1 MPKLTQD
8 FNISPYYDDFDS
20 TKNFYKIL
28 FRPGFSVQAREL
40 SQLQT
45 ILQKQIETLGDYVF
59 SDGAKVYGGEVTLN
73 TTLNSLQLK
82 TNYSGDEIDV
92 TNFED
97 RIITGQTSGARAL
110 IIKSVAFT
118 QTSLNTL
125 IINYLDEKTFVDDE
139 IIQTTTSGTLS
150 TYFANVAGAAEG
162 LTGVTTLVTSIS
174 SDVTSTVSIS
184 EAIYYIG
191 GYFVYVEPQTIV
203 LDRLGNTPTY
213 RIGLTVNEELI
224 TSVDDTSLLDNALG
238 SSNYSAPG
246 ANRYKISLTFSK
258 KDIFESGVPIVSSG
272 VTFSSASNTVTI
284 TTSTDHNLS
293 AGDLVVVSNTT
304 QAEYLGKHT
313 IASVPSG
320 TTFTYFITGLPVTP
334 ATGSDIQYTKVITDP
349 IERNSDENFIELLR
363 VEDGVKT
370 EEVTYPILGEL
381 EKTLARRTY
390 DQSGD
395 FTVKPFGLD
404 VVQHKI
410 SGVASART
418 AANAC
423 TNFTGNGTNFA
434 SSLNDSDVIFLSG
447 NTTRTGT
454 ISSITNNSVL
464 TLSSGVTLGDG
475 SDNQRIGIETKLTG
489 ELGPGKA
496 YVKGY
501 EYESISTKTVDI
513 NKARDTRTVDG
524 ESQGVNFGP
533 YLIVT
538 DLLANTQ
545 FDIGANTANGEIKG
559 SGMDLVDLHMV
570 KYPSTQDGH
579 CASPSSPII
588 FTSNDEIDFV
598 GIDTTSAATIAN
610 TKIGT
615 ARIRQLDFRKGRDSS
630 VSTKYGT
637 SGANTMHQV
646 FPHVYDAHLFDFRFD
661 KTTGTVGGAVANT
674 TLIKLKTSGAQSFPT
689 MNCLYGTTI
698 TVNTSFQGVDT
709 SDTRT
714 ILSWS
719 GANNDAGVGYDPDND
734 GSAEAANYH
743 ALLDSALTQQTRA
756 DSTYSINFG
765 VKDVSSMVQYATT
778 TIVKGLNVD
787 PSGRLNG
794 KETANTILYDNTDD
808 RRSLIFPLQN
818 QAVANLEPSGSSNTK
833 FKFKRTFSGTLTQ
846 NLVTLTAPTGEKFY
860 PGSDGTITT
869 TVADANYIVSVKSG
883 THQGDIIEF
892 SNTSG
897 SGLHA
902 GASETRTL
910 VTSSSAGSLA
920 INVQSDDSNAKNYAG
935 LQLEVI
941 ATMQIDAATLST
953 SGSGIGKKVLV
964 SGNTTG
970 ANALF
975 NSANSVQA
983 TAGQIHFGTSMNNDP
998 GANNSLKLADIK
1010 KLVAVV
1016 DSLSDTVVV
1025 SNTMVTAAIANSSS
1039 QYNITSRFVLNDGQK
1054 DNYYDYGKIS
1064 LKPGETKPSGQVIAI
1079 VDYYTHSGQG
1089 PFTVDS
1095 YTWSGSGNTSYGE
1108 IPDYTSPATGNK
1120 INLRNVIDFRPKRIG
1135 IETANTDDV
1144 NYTNDIT
1151 ATSNVFAE
1159 KILPDYDFT
1168 FDTDY
1173 SHYIPRKDKIAL
1185 SKDRVFKVIEGV
1197 SDINPV
1203 LPPDDPDAMTLYN
1216 LEIPAYTF
1224 VSSGATSGV
1233 TSGTTNGTSSGA
1245 TSGIKVEYVDNR
1257 RFTMRDLGKLSKRV
1271 ETLEYYT
1278 ALSLLEKEADSLVIT
1293 DTNNNDRFKNG
1304 IFADPFAGHNLGDV
1318 ENLDYY
1324 AGIDFDKKH
1333 LRPPTTTDLQKLEF
1347 NSNTNFSTLVNNGGV
1362 ITLPF
1367 SSSRIIDQPLT
1378 GSVDG
1383 KNVQK
1388 TYSINPNSLK
1398 NYIGQ
1403 LSLDPPT
1410 DNWYDASNRAD
1421 VKVNLE
1427 GQYDN
1432 WLYVTTAN
1440 GHGTHYNDWE
1450 DIWSGVEVNNDV
1462 KKSVR
1467 DSGDVLSNNRKAKTT
1482 GQTKTLTG
1490 LKSGNVP
1497 EKITKIVG
1505 NKSVNIS
1512 VVPKIREQTITFV
1525 AKGLKPNKNVYA
1537 YFGDTKITANV
1548 KQATLLTL
1556 SNVSTSNVFRTTPGN
1571 FEQITIQGSASNAG
1585 NTANVVYMSDR
1596 DSANGCTI
1604 MIVNQSTDAA
1614 FTVSSVIRGDDTLAN
1629 GTISAVTNYSFAN
1642 SEIRV
1647 NNEGVSAGVYN
1658 VQSGTF
1664 PAGEVLFRLT
1674 DEIDNIVATTTS
1686 VAEDI
1691 FHIKGVIE
1699 NNRIGDF
1706 ISTRPIILRRE
1717 DITEDRIAKSSTIA
1731 RQTSSNKYLN
1741 PMAQNFFVDE
1751 NLYPFGLFLYSITLF
1766 FNAKD
1771 TSLGSKNPVTLQ
1783 LRPTY
1788 NGIPSSS
1795 EIIPG
1800 SEVVLTP
1807 GRVTAN
1813 TTTPSANAS
1822 GGFPGATLGNS
1833 FSANKSGANV
1843 GSRTIFKFDMPV
1855 YLSAGEYSIV
1865 LITNNAEYKIYG
1877 FELGAKSTGTDRK
1890 ITKQP
1895 YVGSFFKPTNAGVW
1909 NPTNTE
1915 GLMFQIDRCNFSTET
1930 GYARFDNKV
1939 FTSGNASSNTIM
1951 DGMKLV
1957 TERIEHANTTISNF
1971 FFATEKSGTTK
1982 NVAPTK
1988 FTFDKNIDFK
1998 TQKQITQNNTS
2009 ANTQYQNSFT
2019 INVYMTSANSF
2030 ISPVIDEHRTG
2041 VITILN
2047 NIDNADF
2054 SNSDILVTNS
2064 GAGLSQTEIGGDS
2077 GVYTTTG
2084 ASDGNASCFVISD
2097 PDVGSNTATM
2107 AANVTAGGK
2116 INDVVI
2122 VNAGSG
2128 YLTLPTV
2135 TSNSSLTNTTLPT
2148 FKIRGEG
2155 ANGSIVLSANVEHS
2169 RGGNITTKYISRRI
2183 TLEEDFDARDIRV
2196 YINAYKPRGSEIY
2209 VYYKVLAGDDPDNFD
2224 DKPYILMTQE
2234 TDSGLFSLNEDDF
2247 KQYTYETED
2256 EYITYQNTDGAR
2268 FNKFKTYAIKV
2279 VMTLDRNDQTTFI
2292 GIPKITDLRAVALD
2306 TEGKP

>member
-82 TNYSGDEIDV
+82 TNYSGAEIDV
-92 TNFED
+92 TNFQD

-110 IIKSVAFT
+110 VVKSVAFT

-139 IIQTTTSGTLS
+139 IVQTTTSGTLS
-150 TYFANVAGAAEG
+150 TYFANVAGEAEG

-174 SDVTSTVSIS
+174 SGVTSTASVS

-213 RIGLTVNEELI
+213 RIGLSVNEELI

-246 ANRYKISLTFSK
+246 ANRYKVSLTLSK
-258 KDIFESGVPIVSSG
+258 KEIFESGVPIVSSG
-272 VTFSSASNTVTI
+272 ITFSSASNTVTV

-293 AGDLVVVSNTT
+293 AGDLVVISNTN
-304 QAEYLGKHT
+304 QSEYLGKQT

-320 TTFTYFITGLPVTP
+320 TTFTYFISGLPVTP
-334 ATGSDIQYTKVITDP
+334 ATGTDIQYTKVITDP

-381 EKTLARRTY
+381 EKTLARRTH

-418 AANAC
+418 SANAC

-447 NTTRTGT
+447 NTSRTGT
-454 ISSITNNSVL
+454 VSSITNNSVL

-475 SDNQRIGIETKLTG
+475 SDNQRIGVETKITG
-489 ELGPGKA
+489 EMGPGKA

-524 ESQGVNFGP
+524 ESQGVDFGP

-570 KYPSTQDGH
+570 KHPATVA
-579 CASPSSPII
+579 CESPSNPIV
-588 FTSNDEIDFV
+588 FTSNGEIDFV
-598 GIDTTSAATIAN
+598 GIDDSTSAATIAN

-637 SGANTMHQV
+637 TDANTMHQQY
-646 FPHVYDAHLFDFRFD
+646 PHVYDAHLFDFRFD
-661 KTTGTVGGAVANT
+661 KATGTVGGAVANT

-698 TVNTSFQGVDT
+698 TVNTSFQGITT

-714 ILSWS
+714 IISWS

-765 VKDVSSMVQYATT
+765 VKDISSMVQYSGT
-778 TIVKGLNVD
+778 TIVKGMNVD

-794 KETANTILYDNTDD
+794 KETANTILFDNTDD

-818 QAVANLEPSGSSNTK
+818 KAVANLEPSGSSNTK

-860 PGSDGTITT
+860 PGTDGTIST

-883 THQGDIIEF
+883 THQGDVIEF

-902 GASETRTL
+902 GASKTRTL

-935 LQLEVI
+935 SQLEVI

-953 SGSGIGKKVLV
+953 TGSGIGKKVLV

-970 ANALF
+970 ANSLF
-975 NSANSVQA
+975 NSANAVQA

-1025 SNTMVTAAIANSSS
+1025 SNSMVTAAIANTSN
-1039 QYNITSRFVLNDGQK
+1039 QHNITSRFVLDDGQK

-1064 LKPGETKPSGQVIAI
+1064 LKPGETRPSGQVIAI

-1095 YTWSGSGNTSYGE
+1095 YIFSGSGNTPYGE

-1120 INLRNVIDFRPKRIG
+1120 INLRDVIDFRPRRIG
-1135 IETANTDDV
+1135 IETANGDAV

-1151 ATSNVFAE
+1151 AASNVFAE
-1159 KILPDYDFT
+1159 KIIPDYDFT

-1173 SHYIPRKDKIAL
+1173 AHYIPRKDKIAL

-1203 LPPDDPDAMTLYN
+1203 LPPDDPDSMTLYN

-1224 VSSGATSGV
+1224 ATSDV
-1233 TSGTTNGTSSGA
+1233 
-1245 TSGIKVEYVDNR
+1245 KVEYVDNR
-1257 RFTMRDLGKLSKRV
+1257 RFTMRDIGKLSKRI

-1278 ALSLLEKEADSLVIT
+1278 SLSLLEKEADGLVIT

-1347 NSNTNFSTLVNNGGV
+1347 NSNTNFSTLVNNGGL

-1378 GSVDG
+1378 GSVEG
-1383 KNVQK
+1383 KNIQK

-1403 LSLDPPT
+1403 MSLDPPT
-1410 DNWYDASNRAD
+1410 DNWYDTTNRAD

-1432 WLYVTTAN
+1432 WLSVTTAN

-1450 DIWSGVEVNNDV
+1450 DIWSGVEVNSDL

-1467 DSGDVLSNNRKAKTT
+1467 DSGDVLTNNRKAKTT

-1497 EKITKIVG
+1497 EKITKVIG
-1505 NKSVNIS
+1505 NKTVNVS

-1525 AKGLKPNKNVYA
+1525 AKGLMPNKNTYA
-1537 YFGDTKITANV
+1537 YFGDTRVTANV
-1548 KQATLLTL
+1548 KQASLVTL

-1604 MIVNQSTDAA
+1604 MIVNQSTEAA
-1614 FTVSSVIRGDDTLAN
+1614 FSVGSIIRGDDTLAN

-1647 NNEGVSAGVYN
+1647 NNEGVTAGIYN

-1664 PAGEVLFRLT
+1664 PTGEILFRLT
-1674 DEIDNIVATTTS
+1674 DDIDNISASTTS

-1691 FHIKGVIE
+1691 FHVKGVIE

-1706 ISTRPIILRRE
+1706 ISTRPMILRRE
-1717 DITEDRIAKSSTIA
+1717 DITEDRIAKSSTTA

-1741 PMAQNFFVDE
+1741 PMAQNFFIDE
-1751 NLYPFGLFLYSITLF
+1751 NLYPSGLFLDSVTLF

-1807 GRVTAN
+1807 GRVSAN
-1813 TTTPSANAS
+1813 TTTPSANTT

-1833 FSANKSGANV
+1833 FSANKSGTDV

-1855 YLSAGEYSIV
+1855 FLSSGEYSMV
-1865 LITNNAEYKIYG
+1865 LITNNAEYKVYG

-1909 NPTNTE
+1909 TPTNTE
-1915 GLMFQIDRCNFSTET
+1915 GLMFQIDRCNFTSET
-1930 GYARFDNKV
+1930 GHARFDNKV
-1939 FTSGNASSNTIM
+1939 FTSGNASSNTVM
-1951 DGMKLV
+1951 DSMKLV
-1957 TERIEHANTTISNF
+1957 TERVEHANTTISNF

-1982 NVAPTK
+1982 GSSTK

-1998 TQKQITQNNTS
+1998 TQKQITQNNTP

-2019 INVYMTSANSF
+2019 VNVYMTSANSF

-2047 NIDNADF
+2047 NIDNADL
-2054 SNSDILVTNS
+2054 SNDDILVTNT
-2064 GAGLSQTEIGGDS
+2064 GAGLSQSEIGGDG
-2077 GVYTTTG
+2077 GVYTSTG
-2084 ASDGNASCFVISD
+2084 AIHGNTSCFVISD

-2107 AANVTAGGK
+2107 AANVTAGGI

-2128 YLTLPTV
+2128 YLTNPTV
-2135 TSNSSLTNTTLPT
+2135 TSNASLTNTTLPA

-2169 RGGNITTKYISRRI
+2169 RGGNITSKYISRRI

-2224 DKPYILMTQE
+2224 DKPYILMSQE
-2234 TDSGLFSLNEDDF
+2234 TDTGLFSLNEDDF
-2247 KQYTYETED
+2247 KQYSYKTED

-2268 FNKFKTYAIKV
+2268 FNKFRTYAIKV
-2279 VMTLDRNDQTTFI
+2279 VMTLDRVNQSTFI

>member
-73 TTLNSLQLK
+73 TTLISLQLK
-82 TNYSGDEIDV
+82 TNYSGAEIDV
-92 TNFED
+92 TNFQD

-110 IIKSVAFT
+110 VVKSVAFT

-125 IINYLDEKTFVDDE
+125 VINYLDEKTFVDDE
-139 IIQTTTSGTLS
+139 IIQTVTSGTLS
-150 TYFANVAGAAEG
+150 TYFGNVAGEAEG

-174 SDVTSTVSIS
+174 SDVTSTASVS

-246 ANRYKISLTFSK
+246 ANRYKVSMTLSK
-258 KDIFESGVPIVSSG
+258 KEIFESGVPIVSSG

-293 AGDLVVVSNTT
+293 AGDLIVVSNTNQT
-304 QAEYLGKHT
+304 EYIGKQT

-320 TTFTYFITGLPVTP
+320 TTFTYFISGLPVTP
-334 ATGSDIQYTKVITDP
+334 ATGTDIQYTKVITDP

-381 EKTLARRTY
+381 EKTLARRTH

-404 VVQHKI
+404 IVQHKI

-418 AANAC
+418 SANAC

-447 NTTRTGT
+447 NTSRTGT
-454 ISSITNNSVL
+454 VSSITNNSVL
-464 TLSSGVTLGDG
+464 TLSTGVTLGDG
-475 SDNQRIGIETKLTG
+475 SDNQRIGVETKITG
-489 ELGPGKA
+489 EMGPGKA

-524 ESQGVNFGP
+524 ESQGVDFGP

-545 FDIGANTANGEIKG
+545 FDIGANTANGAVKG

-570 KYPSTQDGH
+570 KHPATVA
-579 CASPSSPII
+579 CESPSSPIV
-588 FTSNDEIDFV
+588 FTSNGEIDFV
-598 GIDTTSAATIAN
+598 GIDDSTSAATIAN

-637 SGANTMHQV
+637 TDANTMHQQY
-646 FPHVYDAHLFDFRFD
+646 PHVYDAHLFDFRFD
-661 KTTGTVGGAVANT
+661 KATGTVGGAVANT

-698 TVNTSFQGVDT
+698 TVNTSFQGITT

-714 ILSWS
+714 IISWS
-719 GANNDAGVGYDPDND
+719 GANNHAGVGYDPDND

-765 VKDVSSMVQYATT
+765 VKDISSMVQYSGT

-794 KETANTILYDNTDD
+794 KETANTILFDNTDD

-818 QAVANLEPSGSSNTK
+818 KAVANLEPSGSSNTK

-846 NLVTLTAPTGEKFY
+846 NLVTLTAPTGEKFH
-860 PGSDGTITT
+860 PGTDGTITD
-869 TVADANYIVSVKSG
+869 TVVDANYIITVASG
-883 THQGDIIEF
+883 THQGDTIEF

-897 SGLHA
+897 SGLHS
-902 GASETRTL
+902 GSSKTRTL
-910 VTSSSAGSLA
+910 VTSSTAGQLA

-935 LQLEVI
+935 SELEVI

-970 ANALF
+970 ANSLF

-1025 SNTMVTAAIANSSS
+1025 SNSMVTAAIASTSN
-1039 QYNITSRFVLNDGQK
+1039 QHNITSRFVLDDGQK

-1095 YTWSGSGNTSYGE
+1095 YIFSGSGNTPYGE

-1120 INLRNVIDFRPKRIG
+1120 INLRDVIDFRPRRIG
-1135 IETANTDDV
+1135 IETANGDSV

-1151 ATSNVFAE
+1151 ASSNVFAE
-1159 KILPDYDFT
+1159 KIIPDYDFT

-1173 SHYIPRKDKIAL
+1173 AHYIPRKDKIAL

-1203 LPPDDPDAMTLYN
+1203 LPPDDPDSMTLYN

-1224 VSSGATSGV
+1224 ATSDV
-1233 TSGTTNGTSSGA
+1233 
-1245 TSGIKVEYVDNR
+1245 KVEYVDNR
-1257 RFTMRDLGKLSKRV
+1257 RFTMRDIGKLSKRI

-1278 ALSLLEKEADSLVIT
+1278 SLSLLEKEADGLVIT

-1324 AGIDFDKKH
+1324 AGIDFDKKQ

-1347 NSNTNFSTLVNNGGV
+1347 NSNTNFSTLVNNGGL

-1378 GSVDG
+1378 GSVEG
-1383 KNVQK
+1383 KNIQK

-1403 LSLDPPT
+1403 MSLDPPT
-1410 DNWYDASNRAD
+1410 DNWYDTTNRAD

-1432 WLYVTTAN
+1432 WLSVTTAN

-1450 DIWSGVEVNNDV
+1450 DIWSGVEVNGDL

-1467 DSGDVLSNNRKAKTT
+1467 DSGDVLTNNRKAKTT

-1497 EKITKIVG
+1497 EKIVKVVG
-1505 NKSVNIS
+1505 NKSVNVS

-1525 AKGLKPNKNVYA
+1525 AKGLMPNKNTYA
-1537 YFGDTKITANV
+1537 YFGDTRVTANV
-1548 KQATLLTL
+1548 KQASLVTL

-1604 MIVNQSTDAA
+1604 MIVNESTEAA
-1614 FTVSSVIRGDDTLAN
+1614 FTVGSIIRGDDTLAN
-1629 GTISAVTNYSFAN
+1629 GTISSVTNYSFAN

-1647 NNEGVSAGVYN
+1647 NNEGITAGIYN

-1664 PAGEVLFRLT
+1664 PTGEILFRLT
-1674 DEIDNIVATTTS
+1674 DDIDNISASTTS

-1691 FHIKGVIE
+1691 FHVKGVIE

-1706 ISTRPIILRRE
+1706 ISTRPMILRRE
-1717 DITEDRIAKSSTIA
+1717 DITEYRIAKSSTTA

-1741 PMAQNFFVDE
+1741 PMAQNFFIDE
-1751 NLYPFGLFLYSITLF
+1751 NLYPSGLFLDSLTLF

-1807 GRVTAN
+1807 GRVSAN
-1813 TTTPSANAS
+1813 TTTPSANTT

-1833 FSANKSGANV
+1833 FSANKSGTDV

-1855 YLSAGEYSIV
+1855 FLSSGEYSLV
-1865 LITNNAEYKIYG
+1865 LITNNAEYKVYG

-1909 NPTNTE
+1909 TPTNTE
-1915 GLMFQIDRCNFSTET
+1915 GLMFQIDRCNFTSET
-1930 GYARFDNKV
+1930 GHARFDNKV
-1939 FTSGNASSNTIM
+1939 FTSGNASSNTVM
-1951 DGMKLV
+1951 DSMKLV
-1957 TERIEHANTTISNF
+1957 TERVEHANTSISNF
-1971 FFATEKSGTTK
+1971 FFATEKGGTSK
-1982 NVAPTK
+1982 GSSTK

-2009 ANTQYQNSFT
+2009 SNTQYQNSFT
-2019 INVYMTSANSF
+2019 VNVYMTSANSF

-2047 NIDNADF
+2047 NLDNADL

-2064 GAGLSQTEIGGDS
+2064 GAGLAQSEIGGDG
-2077 GVYTTTG
+2077 GVFTTTN
-2084 ASDGNASCFVISD
+2084 ANTGNTACFVISD
-2097 PDVGSNTATM
+2097 PDIGSNTATM
-2107 AANVTAGGK
+2107 AANVTAGGI

-2128 YLTLPTV
+2128 YLTNPTV
-2135 TSNSSLTNTTLPT
+2135 TVNNSLTNSTLPS

-2169 RGGNITTKYISRRI
+2169 RGGNITSKYISRRI

-2224 DKPYILMTQE
+2224 DKPYILMSQE
-2234 TDSGLFSLNEDDF
+2234 TDTGLFSLNEDDF
-2247 KQYTYETED
+2247 KQYSYKTED

-2268 FNKFKTYAIKV
+2268 FNKFRTYAIKV
-2279 VMTLDRNDQTTFI
+2279 VMTLDRVNQSTFI